1 MNRIVHR
8 RLASSRQGTVSG
20 DSHHRFAVTLA
31 LASVQE
37 PEFRLPDP
45 SASVSLGHDAPRSV
59 VRSFPFAPPDW
70 FSREVGMGAAPKNA
84 LAERKIQLSRI
95 LVATDFSPFSNR
107 ALDYAISFARRYDS
121 HLFLTHVI
129 SPDAYP
135 LAAPEVTVGLV
146 NSQRRQAEDRIQEM
160 LYSGRLKDIPYDVL
174 VEEGALWPALHKVIE
189 RHKIELV
196 VVATH
201 GMGAV
206 QKLVIGSGAEQIFR
220 QSAVPVLTVGPGVG
234 HAEPDITFKHILFA
248 TDFGL
253 GSDREAAYAF
263 SLGQEHDATVTLF
276 HAFRHHDNYSDDG
289 LVIRR
294 EAEKHQLQ
302 DLVPSGAEVWCN
314 TQFRMAVGDPATEI
328 LRFAQENNVD
338 LIVMGAKARAGLAG
352 HVPGTKAYNV
362 VSHAHCPV
370 LTVRS

>member
-1 MNRIVHR
+1 MV
-8 RLASSRQGTVSG
+8 
-20 DSHHRFAVTLA
+20 
-31 LASVQE
+31 
-37 PEFRLPDP
+37 
-45 SASVSLGHDAPRSV
+45 GHDAPCGTALASLL
-59 VRSFPFAPPDW
+59 APPDLL
-70 FSREVGMGAAPKNA
+70 SREVGMGTAPKSV
-84 LAERKIQLSRI
+84 LPDHRIQLSRI

-121 HLFLTHVI
+121 HLLVTHVI

-135 LAAPEVTVGLV
+135 LAAPEVTVGLIK
-146 NSQRRQAEDRIQEM
+146 SQHREAEDRVQEM

-189 RHKIELV
+189 RHRIDLV

-220 QSAVPVLTVGPGVG
+220 QSVVPVLTVGPGVG
-234 HAEPDITFKHILFA
+234 GHNEPDITFKHILFA

-253 GSDREAAYAF
+253 GSDREAAFAF
-263 SLGQEHDATVTLF
+263 SLGQEHDATVTLL
-276 HAFRHHDNYSDDG
+276 HVLRHLDDYSDDG
-289 LVIRR
+289 LILRR
-294 EAEKHQLQ
+294 EAVKHQLQ

-314 TQFRMAVGDPATEI
+314 TQFRMAVGDPAAEI
-328 LRFAQENNVD
+328 LRFAQDNNVD

-352 HVPGTKAYNV
+352 HVPGTKAYKV
-362 VSHAHCPV
+362 VSSAHCPV

>member
-1 MNRIVHR
+1 M
-8 RLASSRQGTVSG
+8 GTAAKRV
-20 DSHHRFAVTLA
+20 
-31 LASVQE
+31 
-37 PEFRLPDP
+37 LPD
-45 SASVSLGHDAPRSV
+45 
-59 VRSFPFAPPDW
+59 
-70 FSREVGMGAAPKNA
+70 K
-84 LAERKIQLSRI
+84 KILLSRI
-95 LVATDFSPFSNR
+95 LVATDFSPFSSR

-121 HLFLTHVI
+121 HIFLTHVI

-135 LAAPEVTVGLV
+135 LAAPEVTVRLV
-146 NSQRRQAEDRIQEM
+146 NSQRREAEDRIQEM
-160 LYSGRLKDIPYDVL
+160 LYSGRLKDIPYDIL
-174 VEEGALWPALHKVIE
+174 VEEGALWPALHNVIE
-189 RHKIELV
+189 RKRIDLV

-220 QSAVPVLTVGPGVG
+220 QCVVPVLTVGPGVG
-234 HAEPDITFKHILFA
+234 RHGEPDITFKHILFA

-276 HAFRHHDNYSDDG
+276 HALRHLDDYSEDG
-289 LVIRR
+289 LILRR
-294 EAEKHQLQ
+294 EAVKHQLQ

-314 TQFRMAVGDPATEI
+314 TQFRMAVGEPATEI

-352 HVPGTKAYNV
+352 HVPGTKAYKV
-362 VSHAHCPV
+362 VSSAHCPV